1 MGGLRR
7 STGIPGAREPG
18 RGPHPGDARVG
29 AINGRRGLARAG
41 RRPRCR
47 LPRRDDRPLR
57 QESDIALLRDN
68 AGCLLRA
75 ASRIAEQSAPRFDGQ
90 PTGAPMVMPDVPSN
104 VTITQNPRPRVI
116 EEASMARMQHKL
128 LSTPDEV
135 RPFTH
140 RRAAIWE
147 LGDTVIGKQ
156 VFEPGWRWSKDVQ
169 PVAQTDTCEY
179 HHLGMVMSGRLRFET
194 PDGLE
199 MEVGPGMI
207 FEVQPGHDAWVLGDE
222 ACVVYDF
229 AGMRTFARPLVGS
242 GQRVLATIL
251 CTDIVDS
258 TATAVRLGDAAWR
271 DLIAEQTSA
280 TRRELDRYRGREA
293 TTTGDGILATFDGA
307 ERAIH
312 FPTAILGASPALG
325 VDLRIGRH
333 TGAV

>member
-1 MGGLRR
+1 M
-7 STGIPGAREPG
+7 
-18 RGPHPGDARVG
+18 
-29 AINGRRGLARAG
+29 
-41 RRPRCR
+41 
-47 LPRRDDRPLR
+47 
-57 QESDIALLRDN
+57 
-68 AGCLLRA
+68 
-75 ASRIAEQSAPRFDGQ
+75 
-90 PTGAPMVMPDVPSN
+90 
-104 VTITQNPRPRVI
+104 TITQNPRPRVI
-116 EEASMARMQHKL
+116 EEASMARMQRKL

-140 RRAAIWE
+140 GRAEIWE

-242 GQRVLATIL
+242 GQRVLATIV

-271 DLIAEQTSA
+271 DLIAEQTSL

-312 FPTAILGASPALG
+312 FATAILGASLALG
-325 VDLRIGRH
+325 VELRIGVH
-333 TGAV
+333 TGEVERMTDNIRGIAVHTVTRITALAEGGQVLVSGTTYGLLAETSLSFVSRGVHDLKGITRPVELWQLAPEPMQG

>member
-1 MGGLRR
+1 
-7 STGIPGAREPG
+7 
-18 RGPHPGDARVG
+18 
-29 AINGRRGLARAG
+29 
-41 RRPRCR
+41 
-47 LPRRDDRPLR
+47 
-57 QESDIALLRDN
+57 
-68 AGCLLRA
+68 
-75 ASRIAEQSAPRFDGQ
+75 
-90 PTGAPMVMPDVPSN
+90 MP
-104 VTITQNPRPRVI
+104 
-116 EEASMARMQHKL
+116 RMQRKL

-140 RRAAIWE
+140 GRAEIWE
-147 LGDTVIGKQ
+147 LGDAVIGKQ
-156 VFEPGWRWSKDVQ
+156 VFEPGWRWSNDVK

-199 MEVGPGMI
+199 MEVGPGVI
-207 FEVQPGHDAWVLGDE
+207 FEVQPGHDAWVIGDE
-222 ACVVYDF
+222 ACIVYDF

-242 GQRVLATIL
+242 GQRVLATIV

-307 ERAIH
+307 ERAVH
-312 FPTAILGASPALG
+312 CAASIVRSSLALG
-325 VDLRIGRH
+325 VQLRIGVH
-333 TGAV
+333 TGEVERMSDNIRGIAVHAVTRITALADAGQVLVSGTTYGLVAETSLRFTSRGAHELKGIAKPVELWQLTSDG